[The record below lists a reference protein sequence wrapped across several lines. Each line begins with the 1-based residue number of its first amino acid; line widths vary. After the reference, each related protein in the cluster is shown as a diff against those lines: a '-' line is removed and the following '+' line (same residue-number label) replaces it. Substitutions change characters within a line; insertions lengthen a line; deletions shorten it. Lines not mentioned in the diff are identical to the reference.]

1 MVVQDA
7 QGAKISDVCKAV
19 GAAMDEYSLE
29 AHVGV
34 LVRGAREAEDTGDQ
48 GVKGHDH
55 ASPLRCGSCPQPQ
68 NSPIYYQS
76 GTDPQLSRAIRS
88 VNHSIF

>member
-48 GVKGHDH
+48 GVKGH
-55 ASPLRCGSCPQPQ
+55 ASTLRPGSCPQRGLAHRIK
-68 NSPIYYQS
+68 SI
-76 GTDPQLSRAIRS
+76 LE
-88 VNHSIF
+88 VNVYSDYPLP